1 IRELARWLRCEIKT
15 RGFAPRSLPKVSI
28 SLRPLR
34 SECWRAGVQRE
45 GGTARLAEWSP
56 QRNVAQPSFRRKRN
70 ANRVLTR
77 PSVTS
82 ATGME
87 RSGHGRGEGGPVNGE
102 RNGGCVGHGGHC

>member
-1 IRELARWLRCEIKT
+1 MLAS
-15 RGFAPRSLPKVSI
+15 GSA
-28 SLRPLR
+28 
-34 SECWRAGVQRE
+34 AE

-70 ANRVLTR
+70 ANCVLTR

-87 RSGHGRGEGGPVNGE
+87 RSGHGREEGGPVKGE
-102 RNGGCVGHGGHC
+102 RNGGGVGHGGSKITCRARLIVNRS